1 VTSPGVAPPAEEH
14 VCPLCSSRFV
24 KGAVRCGACPMS
36 RVCDL
41 ACCPNCGYEFVERS
55 ATVDALRRM
64 GAGLKRIFGW
74 APPDAGEER

>member
-1 VTSPGVAPPAEEH
+1 
-14 VCPLCSSRFV
+14 
-24 KGAVRCGACPMS
+24 MS

-64 GAGLKRIFGW
+64 GAGLKRILGW
-74 APPDAGEER
+74 APPSAGEEE